1 MLAEL
6 WSASSWSNRWPLR
19 ARQAS
24 SCLSALPCRF
34 SLDVKAALS
43 FVPSPGGPEALPSG
57 GSVPLRPGQA
67 RPATLSPADSALTSS
82 EVLGP
87 ANSWVLNSQN
97 ILPTRGGIYLLQGL
111 PPGGGAS
118 NLSPSG
124 GSWGPPRRLHLREPV
139 RAAAIRPSVGLVSP
153 SPPKRHVRGEWPRGA
168 DHQAGRSARALW
180 HYRVQAVPALLLTQ
194 GVDFYFYLGR
204 LQPSLPPAFFFFFPT
219 AGVWLNMPGR
229 GAGIG
234 RSKGAARAHTHT
246 HTLVLTPPVGSRA

>member
-111 PPGGGAS
+111 PPGGGAHQTS
-118 NLSPSG
+118 HPPGDPGVHLAAFTFENQYALLPFAPRLGSYPLRPQRGTSAESG
-124 GSWGPPRRLHLREPV
+124 
-139 RAAAIRPSVGLVSP
+139 RAVLTTRPG
-153 SPPKRHVRGEWPRGA
+153 G
-168 DHQAGRSARALW
+168 ARA
-180 HYRVQAVPALLLTQ
+180 RSGT
-194 GVDFYFYLGR
+194 
-204 LQPSLPPAFFFFFPT
+204 T
-219 AGVWLNMPGR
+219 ACKPFR
-229 GAGIG
+229 
-234 RSKGAARAHTHT
+234 RSC
-246 HTLVLTPPVGSRA
+246 

>member
-111 PPGGGAS
+111 PPGGGRIKPLTLRGILGS
-118 NLSPSG
+118 TSPPSPSRTSTRCCHSPLG
-124 GSWGPPRRLHLREPV
+124 WARIPFAPKEARPRRV
-139 RAAAIRPSVGLVSP
+139 
-153 SPPKRHVRGEWPRGA
+153 
-168 DHQAGRSARALW
+168 
-180 HYRVQAVPALLLTQ
+180 
-194 GVDFYFYLGR
+194 
-204 LQPSLPPAFFFFFPT
+204 
-219 AGVWLNMPGR
+219 
-229 GAGIG
+229 
-234 RSKGAARAHTHT
+234 AARC
-246 HTLVLTPPVGSRA
+246 